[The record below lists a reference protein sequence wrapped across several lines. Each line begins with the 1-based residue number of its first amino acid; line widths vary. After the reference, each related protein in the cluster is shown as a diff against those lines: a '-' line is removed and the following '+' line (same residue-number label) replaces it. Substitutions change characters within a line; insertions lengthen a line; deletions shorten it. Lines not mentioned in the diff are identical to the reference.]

1 MNLKCETRHIL
12 RGGIERI
19 IKSGGGEGLYLERAD
34 SDVRPVS
41 SRTDRFPSP
50 ESLTRSKAEKSRLP
64 RCDGCFHKVLGSN
77 GDGDRRYRVLTMDDG
92 GGCRIPGG
100 LLPYLPQLTRA
111 SQTDGQTAPI
121 FGCNVCNKERG
132 QMEHP
137 STRQLIF
144 PSSRER

>member
-50 ESLTRSKAEKSRLP
+50 ESLTRSKAGEQRN
-64 RCDGCFHKVLGSN
+64 RD
-77 GDGDRRYRVLTMDDG
+77 
-92 GGCRIPGG
+92 
-100 LLPYLPQLTRA
+100 PQGAITSTKYSGAMEIVIRDIGF
-111 SQTDGQTAPI
+111 SQWM
-121 FGCNVCNKERG
+121 
-132 QMEHP
+132 MEGAV
-137 STRQLIF
+137 Q
-144 PSSRER
+144 